1 MPTTV
6 LYCSDPLNERRV
18 DAHFATEARQLRAD
32 GAAVHLVDHDALV
45 AGDAERAVARVPAGA
60 GPLWYRGWML
70 PADRYAELDAALRLR
85 GARLRTDPSR
95 YRRAHELPG
104 WYATFADLTPASRW
118 VPAAP
123 GRAPDPERLAA
134 LAAGLPAGAAV
145 VKDYVKSRKHEWD
158 EACHVPDTA
167 DRAAL
172 HRVVSRF
179 VELQGE
185 FLAGGVVLRAF
196 EPFGPPGPGPDAA
209 PGEIRVWWR
218 DGAPQLVTPHPDSP
232 AGAGAVPGGVGGGAQ
247 PGPPALEPVRA
258 AVEALDCPFVT
269 TDLALRA
276 DGVWRVVEVGDA
288 QVSDVH
294 RAVDP
299 AAFARLLTAARRS

>member
-1 MPTTV
+1 MPTAV

-32 GAAVHLVDHDALV
+32 GAAVHLVDHDALS
-45 AGDAERAVARVPAGA
+45 AGDAERATARVPVGA
-60 GPLWYRGWML
+60 GPLRYRGWML
-70 PADRYAELDAALRLR
+70 PADRYAELDAALRRR
-85 GARLRTDPSR
+85 GAQLLTDPDR

-104 WYATFADLTPASRW
+104 WYTTFAGLTPVSRW
-118 VPAAP
+118 LPTGP
-123 GRAPDPERLAA
+123 GQAPDPERLAA
-134 LAAGLPAGAAV
+134 LAAGLPPGAAV

-158 EACHVPDTA
+158 AACHIPDLA
-167 DRAAL
+167 DRTAL

-196 EPFGPPGPGPDAA
+196 EPFGAPGPAPDRA
-209 PGEIRVWWR
+209 PGEVRVWWR
-218 DGAPQLVTPHPDSP
+218 DGVPRLVTAHPDSP
-232 AGAGAVPGGVGGGAQ
+232 ADDFGPPGAAGAGTRPGL
-247 PGPPALEPVRA
+247 PDLDPVRA

-294 RAVDP
+294 RDVDP
-299 AAFARLLTAARRS
+299 AALTRLLTAGRRP